1 MSLKL
6 SGLSLSIGDK
16 ALLTD
21 VSLEVSA
28 GQVVALMGPNG
39 CGKSSLALALAGHP
53 GYQISDLGSQKSEV
67 LLDSKDILGM
77 TPDERSRAGLFLAF
91 QHPVSVPG
99 VTVTQ
104 MLTAAIRQREK
115 EGVRQKALAIKELI
129 RERAAELGIKE
140 DLLARDVNDGLS
152 GGEKKRMEMLQLLV
166 LAPKYAILDETDSGL
181 DIDALKIVGKV
192 VRKAADNG
200 MGILVITHYQRLLR
214 YLQPNKVVVLGNGGV
229 AKTGG
234 SALIDQIEEVGYKG
248 TLLQ

>member
-39 CGKSSLALALAGHP
+39 CGKSSLALGLAGHP
-53 GYQISDLGSQKSEV
+53 EYTVNSEQPSAINLDGEDLV
-67 LLDSKDILGM
+67 DR
-77 TPDERSRAGLFLAF
+77 TADERSRAGLFLAF